1 MITTIPVSHGF
12 SWNIIAGRVM
22 LFCGILSPLLYVVM
36 NIFIPMQWTE
46 YNISSQTVSELS
58 AIDAP
63 TRPVW
68 VPLGIL
74 YALLFAAFGV
84 GVWQVANNK
93 KGLRILGAILF
104 INGCLSFFWP
114 PMHQREVLA
123 AGGATFTD
131 TMHIIFSI
139 ATVFLF
145 VSSLVIA
152 AAAFGKAFRVYSV
165 ITLLVLI
172 VFGILTG
179 VQAPNMEA
187 DLPTPL
193 MGVWERINIGI
204 YMLWMVVLAI
214 KLLLMVG
221 KKEFI
226 GKKLP

>member
-1 MITTIPVSHGF
+1 MITTIPVSQGS
-12 SWNIIAGRVM
+12 SWNTIAKRV
-22 LFCGILSPLLYVVM
+22 LLVCGILSPLLYIVM
-36 NIFIPMQWTE
+36 NIFIPLQWAG

-63 TRPVW
+63 TRSIW
-68 VPLGIL
+68 VPFGIL

-84 GVWQVANNK
+84 GVWQVANGK
-93 KGLRILGAILF
+93 KSLHMLGAILF
-104 INGCLSFFWP
+104 INGCISFFWP

-123 AGGATFTD
+123 AGGATLTD
-131 TMHIIFSI
+131 TMHIIFSFI
-139 ATVFLF
+139 TVFLF
-145 VSSLVIA
+145 VCALLIA
-152 AAAFGKAFRVYSV
+152 AAVFGKAFRVYSV

-214 KLLLMVG
+214 KLLLIG
-221 KKEFI
+221 WKE
-226 GKKLP
+226 KL